1 MIGADA
7 ARTGKFQV
15 RDIER
20 VKLKI
25 SEDAEESFKTI
36 VIAFM
41 LSRVQLAVQYL
52 ICKSIPT

>member
-20 VKLKI
+20 RKLKR

-41 LSRVQLAVQYL
+41 LSRAQLAVQYL
-52 ICKSIPT
+52 ICESIPT